1 MAESEAAYLSSLAA
15 RAKRREASAFEELF
29 EQFFEKLRRYAYYQL
44 GDLDRAEDLAA
55 DVIRAAIESIDRFDD
70 QGGSLGAWIYG
81 IARNL
86 IARQHKERGAG
97 REVGIEES
105 DGLHSAEFTEDLVIK
120 DLSYL
125 ELYEAISHLP
135 AEQREVIVL
144 RYIEGYGSKAVA
156 EIMDKR
162 PGAIRAIQHRAIKSL
177 RRRMATQVPVD
188 RAPGAE
194 DDGNKTP
201 FVPEAGLSL
210 TDEAQG
216 WEPSNVN

>member
-1 MAESEAAYLSSLAA
+1 
-15 RAKRREASAFEELF
+15 
-29 EQFFEKLRRYAYYQL
+29 
-44 GDLDRAEDLAA
+44 
-55 DVIRAAIESIDRFDD
+55 
-70 QGGSLGAWIYG
+70 
-81 IARNL
+81 
-86 IARQHKERGAG
+86 
-97 REVGIEES
+97 
-105 DGLHSAEFTEDLVIK
+105 
-120 DLSYL
+120 
-125 ELYEAISHLP
+125 
-135 AEQREVIVL
+135 
-144 RYIEGYGSKAVA
+144 
-156 EIMDKR
+156 MDKR